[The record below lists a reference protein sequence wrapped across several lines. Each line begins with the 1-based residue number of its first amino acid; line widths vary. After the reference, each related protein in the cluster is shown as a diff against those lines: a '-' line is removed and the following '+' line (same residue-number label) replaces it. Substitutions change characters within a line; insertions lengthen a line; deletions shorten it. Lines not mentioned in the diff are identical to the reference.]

1 MQTVHATRRPGTT
14 SQPQRVVV
22 VNGNPDVLEML
33 ETVLDAGRYDMTFAE
48 AAGHAYS
55 TIRQIQP
62 DLVILCMD
70 LDETSGFQL
79 LSMLKIDP
87 ETRRIPVVTYAGGDL
102 GIDDDGDDTSEDDEI
117 GMEDFGSQRPQMIMN

>member
-1 MQTVHATRRPGTT
+1 MLSEHATRRRTT

-22 VNGNPDVLEML
+22 VNGNPDLLDML

-55 TIRQIQP
+55 SIRQIQP

-70 LDETSGFQL
+70 LDEASGFQL
-79 LSMLKIDP
+79 LSMLKLDP
-87 ETRRIPVVTYAGGDL
+87 DTREIPVVTHASDGLGLEDEHPACGD
-102 GIDDDGDDTSEDDEI
+102 DDEI
-117 GMEDFGSQRPQMIMN
+117 DADEFATARPAITMN

>member
-1 MQTVHATRRPGTT
+1 MQTAHATRRRTT

-48 AAGHAYS
+48 ASGHAYS
-55 TIRQIQP
+55 SIRQIQP

-70 LDETSGFQL
+70 LDEASGFQL
-79 LSMLKIDP
+79 LSMLKLDP
-87 ETRRIPVVTYAGGDL
+87 DTRRIPVVTYAADGL
-102 GIDDDGDDTSEDDEI
+102 SLADDGADPDEDDEI
-117 GMEDFGSQRPQMIMN
+117 DLDDLTVTRPAMTMN

>member
-1 MQTVHATRRPGTT
+1 MQTTHATGRRSTT

-33 ETVLDAGRYDMTFAE
+33 ESVLDAGRYDMTFAE

-55 TIRQIQP
+55 TIRQVQP

-70 LDETSGFQL
+70 LDEADGFQL
-79 LSMLKIDP
+79 LSMLKLDP
-87 ETRRIPVVTYAGGDL
+87 ETRRIPVVTYAGNREF
-102 GIDDDGDDTSEDDEI
+102 DDDGDEDEDDDEI
-117 GMEDFGSQRPQMIMN
+117 GIEDLSAPRAQMTMN

>member
-1 MQTVHATRRPGTT
+1 MQTSHAIRRRSST

-48 AAGHAYS
+48 ASGHAYS
-55 TIRQIQP
+55 SIRQVQP

-70 LDETSGFQL
+70 MDEATGFQL
-79 LSMLKIDP
+79 LSMLKLDP
-87 ETRRIPVVTYAGGDL
+87 ETRRIPVVTYAGNGL
-102 GIDDDGDDTSEDDEI
+102 GLDDEDDEAEEDDEI
-117 GMEDFGSQRPQMIMN
+117 GIEDLAAPRVQMTMN